1 MSVCSPMDC
10 GMPGFPLL
18 HCLLEFAQNHIHWIS
33 HAIQPSHP
41 LLPLLLLSSVF
52 LSIRVFSNESV
63 LHIRWSKFWSFSF
76 SISSSNEYSGL
87 ISFRIDWLFI
97 SLLSKRLSRVFSNT
111 IVQKHQFFNAQPSSW
126 SKSHINSW
134 LLGQSVVLNIW
145 IFMGTVTSLLFNRL
159 SMFVIYV
166 LPRSKWY

>member
-63 LHIRWSKFWSFSF
+63 LWIRWPKDWGFGF
-76 SISSSNEYSGL
+76 SISPSSEYSGL
-87 ISFRIDWLFI
+87 ISSRIDWFDFLALQGTLKSLQWFI
-97 SLLSKRLSRVFSNT
+97 YLYIYIYMKKAMAPHSSTLAWEIPGMEEPGGLQSMGSQKSWTWLSN
-111 IVQKHQFFNAQPSSW
+111 
-126 SKSHINSW
+126 
-134 LLGQSVVLNIW
+134 
-145 IFMGTVTSLLFNRL
+145 
-159 SMFVIYV
+159 
-166 LPRSKWY
+166 